1 MGGCKIGHFLMD
13 LLMYETVFQKIF
25 LSYNKLQ
32 YQESLLQYMDENN
45 ILMVQMHKI
54 CFTSFYGV

>member
-1 MGGCKIGHFLMD
+1 MD